1 MEDEKLIIRPPSS
14 VLRHLSKVGLERLL
28 AQRSPAPD
36 LPVSSLYLRSGEASR
51 FLAVPGDAG
60 RDWAERLSQLGDAVL
75 KSDTGLAGLQ
85 AGAEGLVVVPPF
97 PIRENKL
104 VPSWDITPL
113 LTMLEA
119 DYTVGIV
126 LLRLGRYLVAVF
138 RGERLV
144 SSKTDTRYVKGRHRA
159 GGSSQ
164 RRFER
169 IREGQMR
176 RIYDETC
183 ELVRSQFEPC
193 ARQLDYILLGGER
206 FTLNGFLKVCP
217 YLQQLQGIILDRRL
231 NVRDPKRDTLEEV
244 RELLRQSRVY
254 PLQW

>member
-1 MEDEKLIIRPPSS
+1 MTSNHISIFGIELGQY
-14 VLRHLSKVGLERLL
+14 LSKAGLERLL
-28 AQRSPAPD
+28 TQWSPAPD
-36 LPVSSLYLRSGEASR
+36 LPSSSLYLRPGESDR
-51 FLAVPGDAG
+51 FLTAPVEAG
-60 RDWAERLSQLGDAVL
+60 RDWAERLPQLGDAVL
-75 KSDTGLAGLQ
+75 NSDAGIAGLQ
-85 AGAEGLVVVPPF
+85 AGAEALVIVPPF
-97 PIRENKL
+97 PILENKL
-104 VPSWDITPL
+104 LPLWDASPL
-113 LTMLEA
+113 LAVLGA
-119 DYTVGIV
+119 NYTVGVV

-138 RGERLV
+138 QGEQPI
-144 SSKTDTRYVKGRHRA
+144 SSKTDSRYVKGRHRA

-176 RIYDETC
+176 RIYDEAC
-183 ELVRSQFEPC
+183 QVVRSQFEPH

-206 FTLNGFLKVCP
+206 FTLSGFLKVCP
-217 YLQQLQGIILDRRL
+217 YLQQFQGIILGRRL

>member
-1 MEDEKLIIRPPSS
+1 MTS
-14 VLRHLSKVGLERLL
+14 VLNIEPGQYLSKDGLERLL
-28 AQRSPAPD
+28 TQWDPAPD
-36 LPVSSLYLRSGEASR
+36 LPASSLYLRPGESAR
-51 FLAVPGDAG
+51 FLTTPGEAG
-60 RDWAERLSQLGDAVL
+60 RDWAERLSQLGDTAL
-75 KSDTGLAGLQ
+75 DSDTGIAGLQ
-85 AGAEGLVVVPPF
+85 AGTEALVIVPPF
-97 PIRENKL
+97 PILANKL
-104 VPSWDITPL
+104 VSLWDIDPL
-113 LTMLEA
+113 LAVLEA
-119 DYTVGIV
+119 DYTIGVV
-126 LLRLGRYLVAVF
+126 LLRLSRYLVAVF
-138 RGERLV
+138 QGEQLV
-144 SSKTDTRYVKGRHRA
+144 SSKTDSRYVKGRHRA

-183 ELVRSQFEPC
+183 GVVRSQFGPH

-206 FTLNGFLKVCP
+206 FTLSGFLKVCP
-217 YLQQLQGIILDRRL
+217 YLQQFQGIILDRRL